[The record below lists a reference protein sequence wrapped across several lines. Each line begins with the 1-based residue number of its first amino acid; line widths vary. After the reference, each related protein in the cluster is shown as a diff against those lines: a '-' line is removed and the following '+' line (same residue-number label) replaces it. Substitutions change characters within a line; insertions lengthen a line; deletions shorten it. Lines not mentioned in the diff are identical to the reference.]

1 MIPILPVL
9 AVLLASQ
16 TSWDSS
22 VLHRAMSDELT
33 RSMDSLALAATEQPY
48 YLEYRVRDW
57 HSFVVRAEF
66 GAVVDDQE
74 DRGRRLW
81 VDLRVGT
88 PEFDNTNFLG
98 RTGVVGAPSVNLS
111 LDDDYGALRNAL
123 WLATDGTYKEALE
136 HLAQKEAYAE
146 NRTVEDYP
154 GDLSPAEPASV
165 LLEEARIQ
173 GDRQA
178 WRDLVVDLSAVFRRY
193 PQIQESGVSLAARAT
208 NQHFLNSEGSRHVR
222 GGSGVVLTAVA
233 YGQCNDGMKVGDRV
247 VLWWEFDQEPLPEVL
262 RDQIERLA
270 RRVSDLS
277 QAPRAEDYVGPILFT
292 GPGAGEFWAQV
303 MLANL
308 SSPRTP
314 LGLASLG
321 TTGNEAAL
329 ARKLRRR
336 ILPEGIDVFDDPT
349 LESFRGSSLLGGYA
363 VDDDGVLP
371 RRVDLVSEGR
381 LSDLLMSRIPTKDIA
396 TTNGHGRGSGRWVD
410 AQPSNTVIVAQ
421 DAVPNEDLLRKLRQ
435 LCAASEL
442 PYGYVVEE
450 ASSTWWA
457 DAGPSAWYRVSWPY
471 RGSGAAALLG
481 DPIVTYRIW
490 FEEDRWELVRGLEF
504 TDVTVRTLKDVVST
518 GDSPHVHHYLTGPRG
533 GPPDLPATVVA
544 PPVLLEEAELRRK
557 ELEEATLPYLPHPS
571 FQ

>member
-1 MIPILPVL
+1 MTALLPVL
-9 AVLLASQ
+9 AVLVVSG
-16 TSWDSS
+16 TSWDAS

-33 RSMDSLALAATEQPY
+33 RSMDSLALAGTEQPY

-57 HSFVVRAEF
+57 HSVVVRAEF

-111 LDDDYGALRNAL
+111 LDDDYGAFRNAL
-123 WLATDGTYKEALE
+123 WLATDRAYKDALE

-146 NRTVEDYP
+146 NRTIEDYP
-154 GDLSPAEPASV
+154 GDLSPAESTSV
-165 LLEEARIQ
+165 LLEESRIQ

-178 WRDLVVDLSAVFRRY
+178 WRNLAVQLSAVFTQY
-193 PQIQESGVSLAARAT
+193 PEIQESGVSLAARAT
-208 NQHFLNSEGSRHVR
+208 NQHFLSSEGSRHVR

-233 YGQCNDGMKVGDRV
+233 YTQCSDGMKVGDRV
-247 VLWWEFDQEPLPEVL
+247 VSWWEFDAEPSPEVL
-262 RDQIERLA
+262 LEQIEQLA
-270 RRVSDLS
+270 RRVSALS
-277 QAPRAEDYVGPILFT
+277 RAPRGEDYVGPILFT

-321 TTGNEAAL
+321 STGNEAVL

-336 ILPEGIDVFDDPT
+336 ILPEAIDVFDDPT
-349 LESFRGSSLLGGYA
+349 LGSFQGSDLMGSYS

-371 RRVDLVSEGR
+371 RRVDLVTGGR
-381 LSDLLMSRIPTKDIA
+381 LNDLLMSRIPTKDLA
-396 TTNGHGRGSGRWVD
+396 ASNGHGRGSGRWVD
-410 AQPSNTVIVAQ
+410 AQPSNTVVIAR
-421 DAVPNEDLLRKLRQ
+421 DAVPDDELLKRMSH
-435 LCAASEL
+435 LCAASQL

-457 DAGPSAWYRVSWPY
+457 DAGPSAWYRMSWPY

-481 DPIVTYRIW
+481 DPIIAYRVW
-490 FEEDRWELVRGLEF
+490 FEEGRRELVRGLEF
-504 TDVTVRTLKDVVST
+504 SDITVRSLKDVVSA
-518 GDSPHVHHYLTGPRG
+518 GDSPFVHHYLTGPRG
-533 GPPDLPATVVA
+533 ELPDLPATVIA